1 MWFSL
6 VDLRNA
12 PRRGDKG
19 AEEGRQGSRGGETRE
34 PRRGD
39 KGDNGLQKRSNGANE
54 GNGSALRAAFQFD
67 AGALCARGRGRSPR
81 THKHLG
87 SPCLRVRGDL
97 PLPPA
102 GPAGRRRVEFR
113 ACRPKDPFSPLA
125 PLLRC
130 RDPLSPLPPAPPPP
144 LPPAPPL
151 PIDTPPL
158 PHRHS
163 LSARTGAP
171 PVRGKGACSHPTGS
185 QPKTNLLPAPIKRTP
200 GVTEGRSTCRARSR
214 RPHLPTLFENKP
226 GDG

>member
-19 AEEGRQGSRGGETRE
+19 AEEGRQGSRGAGTRE
-34 PRRGD
+34 PRSGD

-144 LPPAPPL
+144 CLQLLPLPCLQLLPLRCLRLLPSQLTRPPSHTDTHCQRALGRLLSAAREPAPTQL
-151 PIDTPPL
+151 
-158 PHRHS
+158 
-163 LSARTGAP
+163 
-171 PVRGKGACSHPTGS
+171 V
-185 QPKTNLLPAPIKRTP
+185 
-200 GVTEGRSTCRARSR
+200 RSR
-214 RPHLPTLFENKP
+214 RRTFFRPRLSGLRA
-226 GDG
+226 

>member
-1 MWFSL
+1 METQERFPQGL
-6 VDLRNA
+6 GNLAQNA
-12 PRRGDKG
+12 RFPHSHKPIIVMIQRREK
-19 AEEGRQGSRGGETRE
+19 
-34 PRRGD
+34 
-39 KGDNGLQKRSNGANE
+39 NGNSN
-54 GNGSALRAAFQFD
+54 SAIKPSTESDQVQ
-67 AGALCARGRGRSPR
+67 AGAASNSVPADRKIRCLRWLRCSVVEIRC
-81 THKHLG
+81 L
-87 SPCLRVRGDL
+87 PCLQLL
-97 PLPPA
+97 PLLA
-102 GPAGRRRVEFR
+102 SSS
-113 ACRPKDPFSPLA
+113 SPSLA
-125 PLLRC
+125 SSSSP
-130 RDPLSPLPPAPPPP
+130 PLPPAPPPP

>member
-19 AEEGRQGSRGGETRE
+19 AEEGRQGSRGAETRE
-34 PRRGD
+34 PRGRD

-67 AGALCARGRGRSPR
+67 AGALCARGRVRSPR

-102 GPAGRRRVEFR
+102 GPAGRRRVEFS

-144 LPPAPPL
+144 CLQRRPPPWHPRRLPLRCLRLLPSQLTRPPSHTDTHCQRALGRLLSAAREPAPTQL
-151 PIDTPPL
+151 
-158 PHRHS
+158 
-163 LSARTGAP
+163 
-171 PVRGKGACSHPTGS
+171 V
-185 QPKTNLLPAPIKRTP
+185 
-200 GVTEGRSTCRARSR
+200 RSR
-214 RPHLPTLFENKP
+214 RRTFFRPRLSGLRA
-226 GDG
+226 